1 MNTEYNIFILWHNG
15 RNKEEQVLEEI
26 SQTFE
31 IVRKYEIC
39 WTSKFFIQN
48 LARFYGKKLPNSRK
62 KLKLCG
68 LGNFLIILVEDK
80 SPEITAE
87 GKNQKMQSAKYKLRQ
102 LLGDNYLHASDNQA
116 EAEENLYFLLGKSL
130 KSLLKAPQPKKL
142 RVIKQDLAGTPT
154 WLDEDKFAHAVKFVS
169 GSTYDKETRT
179 IHTPNRKLLCRIL
192 NARKILLSFKKDVY
206 SISIRGRNEK
216 FKIKKA

>member
-1 MNTEYNIFILWHNG
+1 MNPEYNIFILWHNG
-15 RNKEEQVLEEI
+15 RSQEAAVLDEI
-26 SQTFE
+26 SAIFE
-31 IVRKYEIC
+31 IVRTYEIA
-39 WTSKFFIQN
+39 WTSKYFIQN

-68 LGNFLIILVEDK
+68 LGNFLVIIVEDK
-80 SPEITAE
+80 NPKITAE

-102 LLGDNYLHASDNQA
+102 LLGNNYLHASDNQS

-142 RVIKQDLAGTPT
+142 RIIKQDLSGTPT

-169 GSTYDKETRT
+169 DSTYDKETKT
-179 IHTPNRKLLCRIL
+179 ILTPNRKLLCRIL
-192 NARKILLSFKKDVY
+192 NAKKVLFSFKKDTY
-206 SISIRGRNEK
+206 NISIRGRNEK
-216 FKIKKA
+216 FIIKKN